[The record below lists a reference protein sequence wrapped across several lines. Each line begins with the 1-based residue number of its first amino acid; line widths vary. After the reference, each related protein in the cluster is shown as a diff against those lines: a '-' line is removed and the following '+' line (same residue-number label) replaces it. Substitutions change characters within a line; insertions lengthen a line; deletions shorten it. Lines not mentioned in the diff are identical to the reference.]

1 MCAGMHEVQG
11 VGIIQLRR
19 AASDGA
25 SWGLKVALRGA
36 SDR

>member
-1 MCAGMHEVQG
+1 MRAGMHEMQSA
-11 VGIIQLRR
+11 GIIQLRR
-19 AASDGA
+19 AAGDGA